1 MNQNNNQSNAVIK
14 DQQPNSGLDQEP
26 MSEDTSLSSS
36 DEGMW
41 IVV

>member
-1 MNQNNNQSNAVIK
+1 M
-14 DQQPNSGLDQEP
+14 DQEP

-41 IVV
+41 IIIILMNTTINY

>member
-1 MNQNNNQSNAVIK
+1 M
-14 DQQPNSGLDQEP
+14 DQEP

-41 IVV
+41 IIIILNEYNY